1 LSSGTQ
7 LGTRQQLSAWKE
19 ILMDESLEVLLR
31 KLNVRIWTKDAAAFE
46 DIEKLAEQYPQEPKV
61 WRTLACAHEAKGDHA
76 AAIAAVTRAMAL
88 DAREPGLF
96 LDRGYYALNARDYER
111 AVADCSQG
119 LDLQD
124 EPNWGYYHD
133 VLRMVRAA
141 GFYRLGKKAE
151 ALADLSHIRDAY
163 VLWKGELWSKEEL
176 AALCGGEAP
185 AGDRNGSPES
195 DKIVL
200 PESPDEEEAALAAK
214 LGEDGLE
221 AVDAALLKHARAR
234 YLKAARVI
242 ADAINASG
250 VPFDDNH
257 FWLFA
262 RRLNLLADAGLL
274 RARGNLHNPRR
285 SEVRLPE
292 RP

>member
-1 LSSGTQ
+1 
-7 LGTRQQLSAWKE
+7 
-19 ILMDESLEVLLR
+19 MDESLEVVLR
-31 KLNVRIWTKDAAAFE
+31 KLNVRIWTKDPAAFE

-61 WRTLACAHEAKGDHA
+61 WRTLGCAHEAKGDHA
-76 AAIAAVTRAMAL
+76 AAIAAVTRAIAL

-96 LDRGYYALNARDYER
+96 VDRGYYALNARDYER
-111 AVADCSQG
+111 AVADLSQG
-119 LDLQD
+119 LDLHD
-124 EPNWGYYHD
+124 EPNWSYYHD
-133 VLRMVRAA
+133 VLRIMRAA
-141 GFYRLGKKAE
+141 GLFRLDKKAE

-163 VLWKGELWSKEEL
+163 VLWKGELWAKEEL
-176 AALCGGEAP
+176 AALCGEEAP
-185 AGDRNGSPES
+185 ASGESERDPES

-200 PESPDEEEAALAAK
+200 PESPDEEEAALATK
-214 LGEDGLE
+214 LGADGLE

>member
-1 LSSGTQ
+1 
-7 LGTRQQLSAWKE
+7 
-19 ILMDESLEVLLR
+19 MDESLEVVLR
-31 KLNVRIWTKDAAAFE
+31 KLNVRIWTKDPAAFE
-46 DIEKLAEQYPQEPKV
+46 DIERLAEQHPQEPKV
-61 WRTLACAHEAKGDHA
+61 WRTLGCAHEAKGDHA

-111 AVADCSQG
+111 AVADLSQG

-124 EPNWGYYHD
+124 EPNWAYYHD
-133 VLRMVRAA
+133 VLRVMRAE
-141 GFYRLGKKAE
+141 GLFRLGKKAE

-195 DKIVL
+195 DKLTL
-200 PESPDEEEAALAAK
+200 PESPDEDEAALAAK
-214 LGEDGLE
+214 LGADGLE
-221 AVDAALLKHARAR
+221 AVDAALLACMRTS
-234 YLKAARVI
+234 YLKVARVVGE
-242 ADAINASG
+242 AVEASG
-250 VPFDDNH
+250 FPMDSKH
-257 FWLFA
+257 IWLFT
-262 RRLNLLADAGLL
+262 RRLNVLADAGVL

-285 SEVRLPE
+285 SEVRLPR